1 VEGILTV
8 EVDLAMIDFAKRVS
22 FHLCVWD
29 VEGVAIDVQILDVV

>member
-1 VEGILTV
+1 MEGILTV

-22 FHLCVWD
+22 FVWD